1 MPMVRA
7 EVETYR
13 KDFLR
18 QSCSSAVPSLMV
30 LKKLV
35 SSCSALPAL
44 DPAQWRAADTTR
56 SGGMD
61 ALLNSTTM
69 EGLDAVPSIG
79 KQFEAEM
86 VHGFPAY
93 NNRFS
98 CTLALA
104 LALSSTSR
112 TYSLLWSLAACSER
126 LRRERWQAS
135 LAGEWQEQNAPTS
148 PVDHFLKLR
157 FSLLF

>member
-18 QSCSSAVPSLMV
+18 QSRSSAVPSLMV

-44 DPAQWRAADTTR
+44 DPAQWRAVETTR

-61 ALLNSTTM
+61 ALLNSSTM
-69 EGLDAVPSIG
+69 EGLDAVPSSL
-79 KQFEAEM
+79 KQKWSMASLPTATVSPVPQHWHWLSPPPAEPTASS
-86 VHGFPAY
+86 GPWRPAL
-93 NNRFS
+93 NDS
-98 CTLALA
+98 GG
-104 LALSSTSR
+104 
-112 TYSLLWSLAACSER
+112 
-126 LRRERWQAS
+126 ERWQAS
-135 LAGEWQEQNAPTS
+135 LAGERQEQNAPTS
-148 PVDHFLKLR
+148 PADHFLKLR
-157 FSLLF
+157 FPLLF

>member
-18 QSCSSAVPSLMV
+18 QSRASAVPSLMV

-44 DPAQWRAADTTR
+44 DPAQWRAVDTTP

-61 ALLNSTTM
+61 A
-69 EGLDAVPSIG
+69 VPSTG
-79 KQFEAEM
+79 KQLEAEM
-86 VHGFPAY
+86 VHGFPAC

-98 CTLALA
+98 CTP
-104 LALSSTSR
+104 
-112 TYSLLWSLAACSER
+112 
-126 LRRERWQAS
+126 AS
-135 LAGEWQEQNAPTS
+135 DL
-148 PVDHFLKLR
+148 
-157 FSLLF
+157 